1 MFQIADLKSKKL
13 PELQDIAKG
22 LNVPKFKQL
31 RKLDLVYKILDLQAS
46 NPEVVKNL
54 DPEVITAAATTAPA
68 TSDNKT
74 NTPSTSDA
82 PQKALQKR
90 EPKPRNDKNPK
101 GETIATEETDK
112 DKKERKPREP
122 RPRKETNKPNPRRP
136 RNEKNDSTDNKSDTN
151 ESEDSKN
158 GNRKDNRN
166 DNSDKN
172 DSRNSNSRQKNPR
185 SNSNTNQT
193 NVPKGNKDT
202 RNRYR
207 DPDFEFDGIIESEG
221 VLDMMPDGYGFLR
234 SSDYNYLASPDDIYV
249 SQSQIR
255 LFGLKTG
262 DTVLGMVRPPK
273 EGEKYFPLIKISQIN
288 GLDPK
293 VVRDRVAFEHLTPLF
308 PDEKFNL
315 ADRRASISTRV
326 MDLFAPIGKGQRG
339 MIVAQPKTG
348 KTMLLK
354 DIANAIAANNPEVY
368 QLILLIDERPEEVTD
383 MQRNVDGE
391 VIASTFDKE
400 AHDHVKV
407 ANIVLEKAKR
417 MVECGHDVVILLD
430 SITRLA
436 RAYNTVQPAS
446 GKVLSGGVDANALHK
461 PKRFFGA
468 ARNIEGGGSLSIIA
482 TALTE
487 TGSKMDEVI
496 FEEFKGTGN
505 MELQLDR
512 NISNRRVF
520 PAIDLTSSSTRR
532 DDLLLDEQTM
542 KHMWILRKYLADM
555 NPVEAMEFISQKM
568 KKTRNNEEFLATM
581 NE

>member
-54 DPEVITAAATTAPA
+54 DPEVITSLATTAPE

-74 NTPSTSDA
+74 NISPTSNVLKKV
-82 PQKALQKR
+82 PQKR
-90 EPKPRNDKNPK
+90 EPKPSNVKAPRSESSGTDETSKDKN
-101 GETIATEETDK
+101 D
-112 DKKERKPREP
+112 RKPREP

-136 RNEKNDSTDNKSDTN
+136 RNEQNDPTDNKNESN

-172 DSRNSNSRQKNPR
+172 DSRTSSSRQKNPR
-185 SNSNTNQT
+185 SNSNTNQN

-293 VVRDRVAFEHLTPLF
+293 VIRDRVAFEHLTPLF

-348 KTMLLK
+348 KTM
-354 DIANAIAANNPEVY
+354 
-368 QLILLIDERPEEVTD
+368 
-383 MQRNVDGE
+383 
-391 VIASTFDKE
+391 
-400 AHDHVKV
+400 
-407 ANIVLEKAKR
+407 
-417 MVECGHDVVILLD
+417 
-430 SITRLA
+430 
-436 RAYNTVQPAS
+436 
-446 GKVLSGGVDANALHK
+446 
-461 PKRFFGA
+461 
-468 ARNIEGGGSLSIIA
+468 
-482 TALTE
+482 
-487 TGSKMDEVI
+487 
-496 FEEFKGTGN
+496 
-505 MELQLDR
+505 
-512 NISNRRVF
+512 
-520 PAIDLTSSSTRR
+520 
-532 DDLLLDEQTM
+532 
-542 KHMWILRKYLADM
+542 
-555 NPVEAMEFISQKM
+555 
-568 KKTRNNEEFLATM
+568 
-581 NE
+581 